1 MALVLAGVV
10 VILVALGLWIKSR
23 RSRRLIE
30 EHTITPE
37 GLHALL
43 QAKQEVLLFDVRQ
56 PLDLLADSEI
66 IPGAKRLDPEEV
78 IENPSLIPKERDSVV
93 YCTCPSDRTAR
104 MILQKAL
111 ASKFLRV
118 KFLRGGLDAW
128 KAKGYP
134 VEPYKKPFHLDT
146 LA

>member
-1 MALVLAGVV
+1 MALVLAALLVV
-10 VILVALGLWIKSR
+10 LVAVGLWIKSA
-23 RSRRLIE
+23 RSRRVLE

-37 GLHALL
+37 ALHALL
-43 QAKQEVLLFDVRQ
+43 QARQEVLLFDVRQ

-66 IPGAKRLDPEEV
+66 IPGAKRLDPEKV
-78 IENPSLIPKERDSVV
+78 IENPSLIPKQRDAVV

-118 KFLRGGLDAW
+118 KFLRGGLNAW

-134 VEPYKKPFHLDT
+134 VEPYTKPFHLDT

>member
-1 MALVLAGVV
+1 MALILSVTVV
-10 VILVALGLWIKSR
+10 VLVALGLWIKTGR
-23 RSRRLIE
+23 DRRLLD

-37 GLHALL
+37 ALHALMD
-43 QAKQEVLLFDVRQ
+43 AKHEVLLFDVRQ

-66 IPGAKRLDPEEV
+66 IPGATRLDPEQV
-78 IENPSLIPKERDSVV
+78 IENPSLIPKEKDSVL
-93 YCTCPSDRTAR
+93 YCTCPSDKTAR

-111 ASKFLRV
+111 ALKFLRV

-146 LA
+146 LV